1 MIKEYIFH
9 LKKLFYIVLFGSLVW
24 IISFTLFPEN
34 QIIKVSI
41 GDNSPSTFTAPK
53 YIEIIDE
60 EETEKNRTI
69 ASESVSPIYSI
80 DTDLNDSVINGI
92 TEMFLTVIEARKD
105 EKLIITEDTIVE
117 EESEQEVEV
126 IDNPKIEQI
135 ANITESVLFSTISTS
150 CLLYT
155 SPSPRD

>member
-41 GDNSPSTFTAPK
+41 GDASPSTFTAPK

-60 EETEKNRTI
+60 EETEKNRT
-69 ASESVSPIYSI
+69 S
-80 DTDLNDSVINGI
+80 
-92 TEMFLTVIEARKD
+92 RKKYPQ
-105 EKLIITEDTIVE
+105 KL
-117 EESEQEVEV
+117 
-126 IDNPKIEQI
+126 PKIEP
-135 ANITESVLFSTISTS
+135 S
-150 CLLYT
+150 CL
-155 SPSPRD
+155 PRAIQKAKSQKMQNAHGA